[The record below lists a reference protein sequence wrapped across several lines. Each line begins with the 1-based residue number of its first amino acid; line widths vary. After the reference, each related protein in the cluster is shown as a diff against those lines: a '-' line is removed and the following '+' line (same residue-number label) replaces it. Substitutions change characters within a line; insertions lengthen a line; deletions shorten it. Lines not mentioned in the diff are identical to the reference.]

1 MLNCGQRLAGTRPGL
16 PISQKAT
23 PGPNHPKLFKPRTE
37 IEIMQALRVT
47 GGAVT
52 LVKGPGLDIV
62 LDYELLMREDR
73 PTGQADIVITQ
84 QMLQMIC
91 EEVQ

>member
-1 MLNCGQRLAGTRPGL
+1 
-16 PISQKAT
+16 
-23 PGPNHPKLFKPRTE
+23 
-37 IEIMQALRVT
+37 MQALRVT
-47 GGAVT
+47 GDAVT